1 MKTAGI
7 ICGSLIIALLA
18 IGWAFNCISSK
29 RGWQKG
35 LSPKMK
41 KQNKLPFPL
50 DTSWLE
56 QSGAKDAWIKSYDGL
71 KLHAYVINNHQ
82 GDWAVICHGY
92 TANAKCM
99 SPFGEKYAHMGYNV
113 LLIDARAHGKSGG
126 KFIGFGWPERRDL
139 IDWLNYLNDNYQ
151 AGKIIIHGVSMGGA
165 TVMMTS
171 GEEDLPDNVAVM
183 IEDCGYISVLGEF
196 RYLIKNMYHLP
207 VFPILPVTSLFYRL
221 HNGFSFYR
229 QGFAD
234 RQLAKAHIP
243 MLFIHGDADKFVPCS
258 MMEQAYDAAA
268 CPKDKLLIKGA
279 GHGKSCIIAPE
290 SYWQKIR
297 SFLDKYMQNN

>member
-113 LLIDARAHGKSGG
+113 LLIDTRAHGKSGG
-126 KFIGFGWPERRDL
+126 RYVGFGWADRLDCLDWAAYL
-139 IDWLNYLNDNYQ
+139 IQRL
-151 AGKIIIHGVSMGGA
+151 GKEARILLHGVSMGGA
-165 TVMMTS
+165 TVLNAA
-171 GEEDLPDNVAVM
+171 GESPPPQVRAVV
-183 IEDCGYISVLGEF
+183 E
-196 RYLIKNMYHLP
+196 
-207 VFPILPVTSLFYRL
+207 
-221 HNGFSFYR
+221 
-229 QGFAD
+229 
-234 RQLAKAHIP
+234 
-243 MLFIHGDADKFVPCS
+243 
-258 MMEQAYDAAA
+258 
-268 CPKDKLLIKGA
+268 
-279 GHGKSCIIAPE
+279 
-290 SYWQKIR
+290 
-297 SFLDKYMQNN
+297 